1 MAHAKGILRIQS
13 FYLRQTKIKSNWTV
27 FLRRRE
33 GLTKQSRIRRNLK
46 ADSAVQTIDV
56 ERNGKRQ
63 EIFPGYLKSS
73 GFSRS
78 ALGSRLQPV
87 FTMCKTHHRKS
98 PSCKDNLASQSP
110 ETLAD
115 FPTTETHLCILCWS
129 CGWITKAKPR
139 RTF

>member
-1 MAHAKGILRIQS
+1 M
-13 FYLRQTKIKSNWTV
+13 
-27 FLRRRE
+27 
-33 GLTKQSRIRRNLK
+33 
-46 ADSAVQTIDV
+46 QTIDV

-63 EIFPGYLKSS
+63 ETFPGYLKSS

-115 FPTTETHLCILCWS
+115 FPTTETHPGKDNLMNTFFLLHITLLELWLNQQGWALLGRFKKDILGQS
-129 CGWITKAKPR
+129 NITFAH
-139 RTF
+139 F